1 MTPIPNATRGR
12 DDLVPDATRKRILKL
27 DMHDLTALEIAEIT
41 GVKRVTV
48 SAIVVRTRGTRESM
62 HRGEVTL
69 LHDPAGIFEAG
80 ARFNLPDVRGM
91 MRYAGLVEGV
101 TFEFLRRDG
110 SVDRKTV
117 VCGALVAI

>member
-1 MTPIPNATRGR
+1 MIPIPNATR
-12 DDLVPDATRKRILKL
+12 KRILQL

-62 HRGEVTL
+62 HRGNVTL
-69 LHDPAGIFEAG
+69 LNDPAGIFDAG

-91 MRYAGLVEGV
+91 MRYAGLVDGV

-110 SVDRKTV
+110 SADRKAV
-117 VCGALVAI
+117 MGGMLVAI